1 MPPRYGQGTQ
11 GLIGQGF
18 NTNFNAYGMGNMPG
32 LDGGYDSTN
41 FGAVPMGNTGTGQI
55 GGAAAGSRR
64 LNPFQQYGKTFN
76 NASTLGKF
84 GMGLGTLGLAS
95 GVIGGLGKLFGG
107 RQGPSDEEIEMEA
120 LARSGMGQADAFGGE
135 MSSMGM
141 GLQNSG
147 RSMLERG
154 RSGYLN
160 ALMDPNIASSQRAR
174 LASELA
180 QSRRGVGNTV
190 GLIGGPLAGAQFAR
204 NASAYTPQF
213 AQQSSA
219 ITNDQFNRGLQANQ
233 ARMNMGQQDYG
244 QGLGL
249 RNQGYGIQSQ
259 GRAGLQN
266 TLGRIDAAAQQRRLA
281 SQNAIGGLFKTAGAA
296 ASGGLF

>member
-1 MPPRYGQGTQ
+1 MEPRRLFNLGVGNFGNQGMSFGDRPSFGVGGEVNEQFNATDGMNFVGQG
-11 GLIGQGF
+11 
-18 NTNFNAYGMGNMPG
+18 ANMASAP
-32 LDGGYDSTN
+32 
-41 FGAVPMGNTGTGQI
+41 
-55 GGAAAGSRR
+55 RR
-64 LNPFQQYGKTFN
+64 LNPLQQYGKAFN

-160 ALMDPNIASSQRAR
+160 ALMDPNVASSQRAR

>member
-1 MPPRYGQGTQ
+1 MPPRRLFDLGTGNFGNQGMSFGERPSFAVGGELNPQFNATEGMNFVGQG
-11 GLIGQGF
+11 
-18 NTNFNAYGMGNMPG
+18 ANMASAP
-32 LDGGYDSTN
+32 
-41 FGAVPMGNTGTGQI
+41 
-55 GGAAAGSRR
+55 RR
-64 LNPFQQYGKTFN
+64 LNPFQQYGKAFN
-76 NASTLGKF
+76 KASTLGKF
-84 GMGLGTLGLAS
+84 GMGLGTVGAAAGL
-95 GVIGGLGKLFGG
+95 IGGLGSLFGG
-107 RQGPSDEEIEMEA
+107 RQGPTDEEIEMEA

-160 ALMDPNIASSQRAR
+160 ALMDPNVANSQRAR
-174 LASELA
+174 LAAELA

-213 AQQSSA
+213 AQQSA
-219 ITNDQFNRGLQANQ
+219 GITEQQFNRGLQAGQ
-233 ARMNMGQQDYG
+233 ARMNMGQQDYN

-259 GRAGLQN
+259 GRAGLQS
-266 TLGRIDAAAQQRRLA
+266 TLGRIDSAAQQRRQA
-281 SQNAIGGLFKTAGAA
+281 SQNAIGGLFKTAGTA

>member
-1 MPPRYGQGTQ
+1 MGGFTGGINMDDPAYRFNYAGSQNSIPQPMYGGAGSGAGGSSNRYGGMM
-11 GLIGQGF
+11 GGF
-18 NTNFNAYGMGNMPG
+18 NRQYDRAGYAGKIGMG
-32 LDGGYDSTN
+32 L
-41 FGAVPMGNTGTGQI
+41 GAA
-55 GGAAAGSRR
+55 GAAAG
-64 LNPFQQYGKTFN
+64 L
-76 NASTLGKF
+76 
-84 GMGLGTLGLAS
+84 
-95 GVIGGLGKLFGG
+95 IGGLGSLLGG
-107 RQGPSDEEIEMEA
+107 RQGPTREEIEQEA
-120 LARSGMGQADAFGGE
+120 LARSGMGMADQFGGE

-141 GLQNSG
+141 GLQNDG

-160 ALMDPNIASSQRAR
+160 ALMDPNVANLQRAR
-174 LASELA
+174 LASDLA

-213 AQQSSA
+213 AQQSA
-219 ITNDQFNRGLQANQ
+219 GITEQQFNRGLQAGQ
-233 ARMNMGQQDYG
+233 ARMNMGQQDYN

-259 GRAGLQN
+259 GRAGLQS
-266 TLGRIDAAAQQRRLA
+266 TLGRIDSAAQQRRLA
-281 SQNAIGGLFKTAGAA
+281 SQNAIGGLFKTAGTA

>member
-1 MPPRYGQGTQ
+1 MPPRNNSLT
-11 GLIGQGF
+11 GLIGNGTLPRFDVSTTALPSVDGF
-18 NTNFNAYGMGNMPG
+18 DPG
-32 LDGGYDSTN
+32 QARVTPG
-41 FGAVPMGNTGTGQI
+41 
-55 GGAAAGSRR
+55 R

-120 LARSGMGQADAFGGE
+120 LARSGMSAADAFGGE

-141 GLQNSG
+141 GLQNDG

-154 RSGYLN
+154 RSAYLS
-160 ALMDPNIASSQRAR
+160 ALTDPNVANAQRAR
-174 LASELA
+174 LASDLA
-180 QSRRGVGNTV
+180 LSRRGVGNTV

-204 NASAYTPQF
+204 NASAFTPDF
-213 AQQSSA
+213 ARQSTG
-219 ITNDQFNRGLQANQ
+219 ITEAQLNRGLQAGQ
-233 ARMNMGQQDYG
+233 ARMNMGQQDFN

-259 GRAGLQN
+259 GRAGLQS
-266 TLGRIDAAAQQRRLA
+266 TLGQIDAAAQRRRLA

>member
-1 MPPRYGQGTQ
+1 MPPRKLFNLGIGNFGNQGMSFGDRPSFAVGGQMNEQFNATDGMNVVGQG
-11 GLIGQGF
+11 
-18 NTNFNAYGMGNMPG
+18 ANMASAP
-32 LDGGYDSTN
+32 
-41 FGAVPMGNTGTGQI
+41 
-55 GGAAAGSRR
+55 RR
-64 LNPFQQYGKTFN
+64 LNPLQQYGKAFN

-141 GLQNSG
+141 GLQNDG

-160 ALMDPNIASSQRAR
+160 SMFDPNIAQGQRAQ
-174 LASELA
+174 LASDLA

-213 AQQSSA
+213 AQGSVQIGNNALNRRSQGYQSM
-219 ITNDQFNRGLQANQ
+219 ANF
-233 ARMNMGQQDYG
+233 GQQDFN